1 MQSNPQEAV
10 DLVTFTEEII
20 NGKLHFQSSIQALF
34 SLFRLTDLSKFTLI
48 LSSCRV
54 ILNIF
59 RVFSTHLGSFRLIL
73 VFGSFR
79 FIQNGL
85 SSQTHQ
91 GSFRLIQIHLA
102 CLSSFESFYAKFH
115 LESFQPIK
123 YILEETTLI
132 YILLICCKLLLQSS
146 V

>member
-20 NGKLHFQSSIQALF
+20 NGKLHFLEQRLGSFQLIQ
-34 SLFRLTDLSKFTLI
+34 TYCLSKFKLI
-48 LSSCRV
+48 LSSCRI

-59 RVFSTHLGSFRLIL
+59 RVFSTNLGSFRLIL